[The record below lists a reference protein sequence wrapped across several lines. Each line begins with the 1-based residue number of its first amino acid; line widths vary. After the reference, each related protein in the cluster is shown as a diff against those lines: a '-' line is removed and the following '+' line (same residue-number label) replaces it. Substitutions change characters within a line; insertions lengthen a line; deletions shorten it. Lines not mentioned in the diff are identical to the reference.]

1 MNTPN
6 INDKAFKDL
15 DFDQLG
21 STKTEPVKIALLY
34 GSLRARS
41 YSRLLVEAPKS
52 FKDTAQKLASS
63 IPPFPFQ
70 MIMPMPPMKRLQNL
84 ETL

>member
-1 MNTPN
+1 M
-6 INDKAFKDL
+6 IRLSDL

-21 STKTEPVKIALLY
+21 STKTEPVEIALLY

-41 YSRLLVEAPKS
+41 YSRLLVEKPPKS

-63 IPPFPFQ
+63 ILRPTPS
-70 MIMPMPPMKRLQNL
+70 RW
-84 ETL
+84 